1 MALKRREYP
10 VRMSMTMVALLRWA
24 ALMDEAEELRG
35 LDRAQGPGSEAGRNV
50 VSRLSVSH

>member
-1 MALKRREYP
+1 
-10 VRMSMTMVALLRWA
+10 MTMVALLRWA